1 MTPLNACA
9 HSWPCQPSK
18 IYFRNSL
25 WNRIRWL
32 RREASQT
39 LFRRNAQMEKLQFRV
54 LYRQFLYRVVDLE
67 LLSAQGDPAKL
78 LGQFATVL
86 LTFSCVV
93 SVPLI
98 FMGLGGAHRMPPESA
113 WTFEHFLIATTMVVV
128 GLFSVL
134 SWDSAFPDRRDVLI
148 LSPLPVR
155 ARTLF
160 LAKLAA
166 LGAGLS
172 IAMFALNGL
181 SGLLYPLLFTPAD
194 SGFLSVFRSLAAYW
208 LTIVAAALFLFGS
221 VLTMQ
226 GVASNLLPRQLF
238 LRVSALLQVL
248 TFCLFLSVYVL
259 EPSLEAR
266 AALTAPENQ
275 RLLAFLPSYWFLG
288 LFQQLNGSMEPA
300 FIPLARRAWTGLA
313 IVTFGTVTSVL
324 LSYVHTMRR
333 IVEEPDILPGS
344 HFSLRWPR
352 VTSSVDNAVLLFS
365 LRTLLRSRQ
374 HRVVLSLYLGV
385 GFAVMLV
392 LLRPAVGKEGTV
404 VAWLAVSILML
415 CVAAVAMRIVFSMP
429 IAPRANW
436 LFRLAAL
443 HHVATYS
450 RAMRRTLL
458 LLAVMPVWLSFA
470 ALFFFLLPW
479 RIAAAHVVAL
489 GLLGSILADLCVW
502 FSQDSLHLLLPARP
516 RKYTVCLLGIP
527 CAVAFHADCHQ
538 PRVEAIATCK
548 WAGSDR
554 ARARRSCALSQV
566 AHNKIGASGG
576 DHAVRRSR

>member
-1 MTPLNACA
+1 
-9 HSWPCQPSK
+9 
-18 IYFRNSL
+18 
-25 WNRIRWL
+25 
-32 RREASQT
+32 
-39 LFRRNAQMEKLQFRV
+39 MEKLQFRV
-54 LYRQFLYRVVDLE
+54 LYRQFLLRVVDLE
-67 LLSAQGDPAKL
+67 LLSAQGDPTKL

-86 LTFSCVV
+86 LTFSSVV
-93 SVPLI
+93 SIPWI
-98 FMGLGGAHRMPPESA
+98 FAGLGGVHRMSPESA
-113 WTFEHFLIATTMVVV
+113 WTLEHFLIATTMVVV

-148 LSPLPVR
+148 LAPLPVR

-172 IAMFALNGL
+172 ISMFALNGL
-181 SGLLYPLLFTPAD
+181 TGLLYPLLFTPAG
-194 SGFLSVFRSLAAYW
+194 SGFLHVFRSLAAYW
-208 LTIVAAALFLFGS
+208 LTVVAAAAFLFGS

-226 GVASNLLPRQLF
+226 GVASKLLPRQLF

-300 FIPLARRAWTGLA
+300 FIPLVRRAWTGLA
-313 IVTFGTVTSVL
+313 IVTLGTVTSVL

-344 HFSLRWPR
+344 HRSHRWPR
-352 VTSSVDNAVLLFS
+352 VTASIDNAVLLFS

-374 HRVVLSLYLGV
+374 HRVILSLYLGV

-392 LLRPAVGKEGTV
+392 LLRPALGKEGTA

-415 CVAAVAMRIVFSMP
+415 SVAVVAMRIVFSMP
-429 IAPRANW
+429 ITLRANW
-436 LFRLAAL
+436 VFRLAAL
-443 HHVATYS
+443 HPVVTYS
-450 RAMRRTLL
+450 KAVSRTLL
-458 LLAVMPVWLSFA
+458 LLAVAPVWIGFA

-479 RIAAAHVVAL
+479 RVAAAHLVAL
-489 GLLGSILADLCVW
+489 GLLGSILADVCVTGFHKIPFTCSYQPGRVNIQFAFW
-502 FSQDSLHLLLPARP
+502 GFLVLLPLTRMATNHEW
-516 RKYTVCLLGIP
+516 KLLQ
-527 CAVAFHADCHQ
+527 HANGQ
-538 PRVEAIATCK
+538 ALIALALGTL
-548 WAGSDR
+548 
-554 ARARRSCALSQV
+554 ALSARWHTIRSAQS
-566 AHNKIGASGG
+566 AETMQFEELDEAEIISLQLSDDGALLRK
-576 DHAVRRSR
+576 AL